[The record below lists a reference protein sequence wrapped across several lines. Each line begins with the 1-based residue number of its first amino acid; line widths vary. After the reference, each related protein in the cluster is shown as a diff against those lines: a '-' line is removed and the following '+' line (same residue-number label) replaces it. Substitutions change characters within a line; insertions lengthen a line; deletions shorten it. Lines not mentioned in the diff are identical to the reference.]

1 MTKTANFP
9 EPEQTPHEAAAL
21 EDNAADVSA
30 SWSDDLKLTPLL
42 LFGVLLD
49 MDYGERTVSEM
60 LEILQ
65 SDPEFAHEAEIRFKE
80 RKMLFD
86 RLLDSFLSAR

>member
-1 MTKTANFP
+1 MTHTANFS
-9 EPEQTPHEAAAL
+9 EPERTPHEDAAL
-21 EDNAADVSA
+21 GGNTADIST
-30 SWSDDLKLTPLL
+30 SWSDDLKVTPLL

-65 SDPEFAHEAEIRFKE
+65 TDPEFAHEAEIRFKE

-86 RLLDSFLSAR
+86 RFLDSFLSAR